1 MLKWKNIRWDFSPLY
16 YDDGR
21 PCYFRASCLALC
33 AFCMLLSVALKDDS
47 SSADD
52 AQDLMAQNQGTEGVM
67 HLTPSSG
74 VTVSSEGV
82 ILGSIS
88 DSSNLQMT
96 HRVPLQH
103 GEAASSMVN
112 AAAATSMVE
121 NDPNATSGVLTA
133 DMIAQSNA
141 AAEAQDNEQIL
152 GDEDEGWSFLGLF
165 DSDHK
170 EKKALMANRKQALD
184 ELVNGAA
191 FLQSCGDINAGYLQ
205 CHFNFSEQVSSNYDS
220 SIEAATDG
228 FRITL
233 LAKGE
238 QLQDGCAK
246 FVVDS
251 AGVYQAFDANGNAQ
265 EKCLLGSVI
274 KQQQESLHNA
284 VAQVSSNASPSVTSL
299 AQSR

>member
-1 MLKWKNIRWDFSPLY
+1 MLKWKDIRWDFSPLY

-47 SSADD
+47 SSAD
-52 AQDLMAQNQGTEGVM
+52 AQDLLTQKQGTAGGVS
-67 HLTPSSG
+67 LTASSN

-88 DSSNLQMT
+88 DSSNLQMPHGAT
-96 HRVPLQH
+96 LQH
-103 GEAASSMVN
+103 GEAASSMVD
-112 AAAATSMVE
+112 AAAATSMAE
-121 NDPNATSGVLTA
+121 ADPNATSGVLTA
-133 DMIAQSNA
+133 DMIAKSNA
-141 AAEAQDNEQIL
+141 IAEAQDNEQIL
-152 GDEDEGWSFLGLF
+152 GDEDNGWSFFGLF
-165 DSDHK
+165 DNEHK
-170 EKKALMANRKQALD
+170 VKKALMANRKLALD

-191 FLQSCGDINAGYLQ
+191 FLQSCGNINAGYLQ
-205 CHFNFSEQVSSNYDS
+205 CHFTFSQQVSSNYDS
-220 SIEAATDG
+220 SIEAASDG
-228 FRITL
+228 FRIIL
-233 LAKGE
+233 VAKGE

-251 AGVYQAFDANGNAQ
+251 TGVYQAFDAHGNVR

-274 KQQQESLHNA
+274 KQQESLHNA
-284 VAQVSSNASPSVTSL
+284 VAQVSTNASPSVTSL